1 MSRRGTA
8 EKRTAKSDPIFRNR
22 LVNMVVNR
30 IMKDGKKSLAY
41 QILYRAVKKIQQ
53 KTETNPL
60 LVLRQAIRRV
70 TPNIGVKTRRNKKG
84 STRKVPIEIGSK
96 QGRALAIRWL
106 LEASQKR
113 PGRNMA
119 FKLSSELVDAAK
131 GSGGAIR
138 KKEATHRMAEANRA
152 LAHFRSSMN
161 RIYVCRH
168 MDPYISIGKES
179 IEGES
184 DDIFL
189 ETNKKEKKEKTEIM
203 IN

>member
-30 IMKDGKKSLAY
+30 ILKDGKKSLAY

-84 STRKVPIEIGSK
+84 STRKVPIEIESK

-119 FKLSSELVDAAK
+119 FKLIDTAK

-152 LAHFRSSMN
+152 LAHFR
-161 RIYVCRH
+161 
-168 MDPYISIGKES
+168 
-179 IEGES
+179 
-184 DDIFL
+184 
-189 ETNKKEKKEKTEIM
+189 
-203 IN
+203 

>member
-22 LVNMVVNR
+22 LVNMV
-30 IMKDGKKSLAY
+30 
-41 QILYRAVKKIQQ
+41 AVKKIQQ

-70 TPNIGVKTRRNKKG
+70 TPNIGVKTRRVGG

-152 LAHFRSSMN
+152 LAHFR
-161 RIYVCRH
+161 
-168 MDPYISIGKES
+168 
-179 IEGES
+179 
-184 DDIFL
+184 
-189 ETNKKEKKEKTEIM
+189 
-203 IN
+203 

>member
-70 TPNIGVKTRRNKKG
+70 TPNIGVKDFVEIVRLEI
-84 STRKVPIEIGSK
+84 SRKANYRFFSP
-96 QGRALAIRWL
+96 
-106 LEASQKR
+106 
-113 PGRNMA
+113 
-119 FKLSSELVDAAK
+119 SEQ
-131 GSGGAIR
+131 
-138 KKEATHRMAEANRA
+138 
-152 LAHFRSSMN
+152 
-161 RIYVCRH
+161 
-168 MDPYISIGKES
+168 
-179 IEGES
+179 
-184 DDIFL
+184 
-189 ETNKKEKKEKTEIM
+189 
-203 IN
+203 

>member
-96 QGRALAIRWL
+96 QGKSTCHSLVIR
-106 LEASQKR
+106 SIPKR

-131 GSGGAIR
+131 GGGGAIR
-138 KKEATHRMAEANRA
+138 KKERSNASNR
-152 LAHFRSSMN
+152 LLH
-161 RIYVCRH
+161 
-168 MDPYISIGKES
+168 
-179 IEGES
+179 
-184 DDIFL
+184 IFV
-189 ETNKKEKKEKTEIM
+189 NP
-203 IN
+203 

>member
-41 QILYRAVKKIQQ
+41 QILYRTVKKIQQ
-53 KTETNPL
+53 KIEKNPL
-60 LVLRQAIRRV
+60 LVLRQAIHRV
-70 TPNIGVKTRRNKKG
+70 TPNIGVKTR
-84 STRKVPIEIGSK
+84 

-106 LEASQKR
+106 LEASQKC

-131 GSGGAIR
+131 GSGGAICR
-138 KKEATHRMAEANRA
+138 KEATHRMAEANRA
-152 LAHFRSSMN
+152 LAHF
-161 RIYVCRH
+161 C
-168 MDPYISIGKES
+168 
-179 IEGES
+179 
-184 DDIFL
+184 
-189 ETNKKEKKEKTEIM
+189 
-203 IN
+203 

>member
-70 TPNIGVKTRRNKKG
+70 TPNIGVKTRRLRILQKSKVQSPRSG
-84 STRKVPIEIGSK
+84 RSTFLLLSK
-96 QGRALAIRWL
+96 LLVVSIPFETKPCYNSL
-106 LEASQKR
+106 LEETAR
-113 PGRNMA
+113 
-119 FKLSSELVDAAK
+119 FLFHSSLQ
-131 GSGGAIR
+131 G
-138 KKEATHRMAEANRA
+138 
-152 LAHFRSSMN
+152 
-161 RIYVCRH
+161 CR
-168 MDPYISIGKES
+168 
-179 IEGES
+179 
-184 DDIFL
+184 
-189 ETNKKEKKEKTEIM
+189 
-203 IN
+203 